1 MGRNKKSPY
10 NIYEAIIDTL
20 EKLKQFNKTR
30 KGIRIVDKRR
40 KKEMLDIEKTGV

>member
-1 MGRNKKSPY
+1 MRRNKKY

-20 EKLKQFNKTR
+20 ERLKRLNKVS

-40 KKEMLDIEKTGV
+40 KKDMLNIEKTGV